1 MLQQWLNNVEQWL
14 NVYINQSIYI
24 SMFPMRCNNG
34 YVKGISIHV
43 ANSSLQIWIKIKQ
56 IFIYLPDKDVKT
68 GSLPPEALFPIVLLQ
83 TKNRLMT
90 CRWVGRFGFWK
101 MMLAKVVVDMV
112 VGEEVDE
119 DEAKVMLVQNI
130 LVTCQWVGW
139 WV

>member
-1 MLQQWLNNVEQWL
+1 
-14 NVYINQSIYI
+14 
-24 SMFPMRCNNG
+24 MFPMRCNNG

-43 ANSSLQIWIKIKQ
+43 ANSSLQIWMKIKQ
-56 IFIYLPDKDVKT
+56 MFIYLPDKDVM
-68 GSLPPEALFPIVLLQ
+68 AQDRFPAPRSSFAYSATLDQESFDDLS
-83 TKNRLMT
+83 
-90 CRWVGRFGFWK
+90 VGFRK